1 MQRKGFYFIKCGR
14 GILNNFSILF
24 CFKVI
29 QKGRNKGSVSALTMS
44 LHFWSKH
51 ALVVSLL
58 IVICIRATEICGFYI
73 LSF

>member
-1 MQRKGFYFIKCGR
+1 MQRKGFYLIKCGR
-14 GILNNFSILF
+14 GVLNIFRTFF

-29 QKGRNKGSVSALTMS
+29 QKERNKGSVIALTMS

-58 IVICIRATEICGFYI
+58 IVICIRVTEICGFSI